1 MRDRYR
7 RHQRECK
14 WTCAGGGRSGAWIGH
29 VNSSIRIRPVRVY
42 ALDGTRET
50 LVALR
55 VVVFKTDLEFD
66 RLDEVALLL
75 AVGLGEELLD
85 GAPHA

>member
-1 MRDRYR
+1 MY
-7 RHQRECK
+7 
-14 WTCAGGGRSGAWIGH
+14 S
-29 VNSSIRIRPVRVY
+29 
-42 ALDGTRET
+42 LDGSRET

-55 VVVFKTDLEFD
+55 VVVFEADLEFD
-66 RLDEVALLL
+66 GLDEVALLL